1 MNARSTLCTT
11 LVLLALDSAHASIAG
26 DPNMLPPD
34 WQRITLNDQKRP
46 TEYRLEQDAGRPVLH
61 AHAAAAAMALAH
73 AAPSD
78 WRKLPSLRWRWKVSA
93 PLATADS
100 RDGSREDAA
109 ARVILTFEGDRHALS
124 LLDQA
129 TLAIGSQFAGRTM
142 AYATLMYIWS
152 AHDPVG
158 TVIDNPHTSR
168 VKMIVASNG
177 PGGRW
182 QSVSVNWAADYRR
195 CFGEAAPELSAYG
208 VMTDTDNTGETVDA
222 WYGDISFA
230 AQ

>member
-1 MNARSTLCTT
+1 M
-11 LVLLALDSAHASIAG
+11 LVLLALDSAHASIASDAG
-26 DPNMLPPD
+26 NVPPD
-34 WQRITLNDQKRP
+34 WHRIALSEHKRP
-46 TEYRLEQDAGRPVLH
+46 TEYSAEQDSGRLVLH
-61 AHAAAAAMALAH
+61 AHAAASALALAH
-73 AAPSD
+73 AAPPD
-78 WRKLPSLRWRWKVSA
+78 WRKRPTLRWRWKISA
-93 PLATADS
+93 PLETADN

-109 ARVILTFEGDRHALS
+109 ARIVLTFEGDRHELS

-129 TLAIGSQFAGRTM
+129 ALAIGSQYAGRTM

-152 AHDPVG
+152 ARDPVG

-168 VKMIVASNG
+168 VKMIVAANG

-182 QSVSVNWAADYRR
+182 QNVSVNWAADYRR
-195 CFGEAAPELSAYG
+195 CFGEAAPELTGYG

-230 AQ
+230 AH